1 VSKTVLVT
9 GASGFI
15 GKFVVPALAKQGWQ
29 VRAVAREPNSIVAKP
44 GIEIVAMPDLKDQVH
59 WAPLLDG
66 ASHMVHLAGIAHS
79 PGMLPDDVYS
89 RVNALSVGA
98 LAKAARGRIERLV
111 LMSSV
116 RAQAGL
122 SSEHVITEADTPRP
136 TDAYGR
142 SKLEAERLVGESGV
156 AFTVLRPAVVYGPG
170 VKGNISSLATL
181 AKTPM
186 PLPFGALNNRRS
198 LLAIENLASAI
209 SLVLDSKQ
217 ALGETFLVADREPIS
232 VGDMVAS
239 MREGLGRSPPSRAG
253 AGTRGAALDGL
264 VRQGSGM
271 GAALR
276 KFRHRLREASGARL
290 GPARNLARRLG
301 PDDASACQWRG
312 IAPSPCKG
320 EGRGGGQEHCVD
332 P

>member
-15 GKFVVPALAKQGWQ
+15 GKFVVPALVKQGWQ
-29 VRAVAREPNSIVAKP
+29 VRAAAREPNSILAKP
-44 GIEIVAMPDLKDQVH
+44 GIKIFAMPDLKDEVN

-66 ASHMVHLAGIAHS
+66 ASHVVHLAGIAHS
-79 PGMLPDDVYS
+79 PGMLPDEVYS

-122 SSEHVITEADTPRP
+122 SSDQVISEADKPRP

-181 AKTPM
+181 ARTPM

-209 SLVLDSKQ
+209 SLVLDSKR

-239 MREGLGRSPPSRAG
+239 MREGLGRSSH
-253 AGTRGAALDGL
+253 L
-264 VRQGSGM
+264 VRVPERAVRRLMASFGKEAEWERLSGNFVIDPSKLL
-271 GAALR
+271 GLGWDPR
-276 KFRHRLREASGARL
+276 VTSREG
-290 GPARNLARRLG
+290 LARMMRAPTNG
-301 PDDASACQWRG
+301 ASAG
-312 IAPSPCKG
+312 
-320 EGRGGGQEHCVD
+320 
-332 P
+332 

>member
-1 VSKTVLVT
+1 MSKTVLVT

-29 VRAVAREPNSIVAKP
+29 VRAAARDPNSILAKP
-44 GIEIVAMPDLKDQVH
+44 GIEIVAMPDLKDAVD

-66 ASHMVHLAGIAHS
+66 ASHVVHLAGIAHA

-89 RVNALSVGA
+89 RINAESVGA
-98 LAKAARGRIERLV
+98 LAKAAKEQIERLV

-116 RAQAGL
+116 RAQVGL
-122 SSEHVITEADTPRP
+122 ASDHVITEADAPKP

-142 SKLEAERLVGESGV
+142 SKLEAERLIGDSGV

-186 PLPFGALNNRRS
+186 PLPFGVLNNRRS

-209 SLVLDSKQ
+209 ALVLNSER

-232 VGDMVAS
+232 VGDMVAA
-239 MREGLGRSPPSRAG
+239 MREGLGRSPH
-253 AGTRGAALDGL
+253 L
-264 VRQGSGM
+264 VRVPERAVRRLMASFGKEAEWERLSGNFVIESEKLQGLGWDPRVTSREGLARMMQGSANG
-271 GAALR
+271 
-276 KFRHRLREASGARL
+276 
-290 GPARNLARRLG
+290 
-301 PDDASACQWRG
+301 ASAG
-312 IAPSPCKG
+312 
-320 EGRGGGQEHCVD
+320 
-332 P
+332 

>member
-1 VSKTVLVT
+1 MTKTVLVT

-15 GKFVVPALAKQGWQ
+15 GEFVVPALANEGWR
-29 VRAVAREPNSIVAKP
+29 VRAAVRNPQSVPAIRNV
-44 GIEIVAMPDLKDQVH
+44 EIVAMPDLKGAID
-59 WAPLLDG
+59 WTSLLDG
-66 ASHMVHLAGIAHS
+66 VSHVVHLAGIAHS

-89 RVNALSVGA
+89 RINAQSVGA
-98 LAKAARGRIERLV
+98 LAKAAKGRIERLV

-122 SSEHVITEADTPRP
+122 SSDHVITEADAPKP

-142 SKLEAERLVGESGV
+142 SKLEAERLVAESGV

-181 AKTPM
+181 ARTPM

-209 SLVLDSKQ
+209 SLVLNSEQ

-232 VGDMVAS
+232 VGDMVAA
-239 MREGLGRSPPSRAG
+239 MREGLGRSPH
-253 AGTRGAALDGL
+253 L
-264 VRQGSGM
+264 VRVPEGAVRRLMASFGKEAEWERLSGNFVID
-271 GAALR
+271 AAKLR
-276 KFRHRLREASGARL
+276 GLGWNPLVTSREGLARMMR
-290 GPARNLARRLG
+290 GPANG
-301 PDDASACQWRG
+301 ASA
-312 IAPSPCKG
+312 A
-320 EGRGGGQEHCVD
+320 
-332 P
+332 

>member
-1 VSKTVLVT
+1 MSKTVLVT

-29 VRAVAREPNSIVAKP
+29 VRAAARDPNSILAKP
-44 GIEIVAMPDLKDQVH
+44 GIEIVAMPDLKDAVD

-66 ASHMVHLAGIAHS
+66 ASHVVHLAGIAHA
-79 PGMLPDDVYS
+79 PGMLPDDVYL
-89 RVNALSVGA
+89 RINAQSVGA
-98 LAKAARGRIERLV
+98 LAKAAKGQIERLV

-116 RAQAGL
+116 RAQVGL
-122 SSEHVITEADTPRP
+122 ASDHVITEADAPKP

-142 SKLEAERLVGESGV
+142 SKLEAERLIGDSGV

-186 PLPFGALNNRRS
+186 PLPFGVLNNRRS

-209 SLVLDSKQ
+209 ALVLNSER

-232 VGDMVAS
+232 VGDMVAA
-239 MREGLGRSPPSRAG
+239 MREGLGRSPH
-253 AGTRGAALDGL
+253 L
-264 VRQGSGM
+264 VRVPERAVRRLMASFGKEAEWERLSGNFVIDSGKLQGLGWDPRVTSREGLARMMQGSANG
-271 GAALR
+271 
-276 KFRHRLREASGARL
+276 
-290 GPARNLARRLG
+290 
-301 PDDASACQWRG
+301 ASAG
-312 IAPSPCKG
+312 
-320 EGRGGGQEHCVD
+320 
-332 P
+332 

>member
-1 VSKTVLVT
+1 MSKTVLVT

-29 VRAVAREPNSIVAKP
+29 VRAAARDPNSILAKP
-44 GIEIVAMPDLKDQVH
+44 GIEIVAMPDLKDAVD

-66 ASHMVHLAGIAHS
+66 VSHVLHLAGIAHA
-79 PGMLPDDVYS
+79 PGMLPDDAYA
-89 RVNALSVGA
+89 RINAESVGA
-98 LAKAARGRIERLV
+98 LAKAAKGQIERLV

-116 RAQAGL
+116 RAQVGL
-122 SSEHVITEADTPRP
+122 ASDHVITEADAPKP

-142 SKLEAERLVGESGV
+142 SKLEAERLIGDSGV

-186 PLPFGALNNRRS
+186 PLPFGVLNNRRS

-209 SLVLDSKQ
+209 ALVLNSER

-232 VGDMVAS
+232 VGDMVAA
-239 MREGLGRSPPSRAG
+239 MREGLGRSPH
-253 AGTRGAALDGL
+253 L
-264 VRQGSGM
+264 VRVPERAVRRLMASFGKEAEWERLTGNFVIDSGKLQGLGWDPRVTSREGLARMMQGSANG
-271 GAALR
+271 
-276 KFRHRLREASGARL
+276 
-290 GPARNLARRLG
+290 
-301 PDDASACQWRG
+301 ASAG
-312 IAPSPCKG
+312 
-320 EGRGGGQEHCVD
+320 
-332 P
+332 

>member
-1 VSKTVLVT
+1 VNKTVLVT

-29 VRAVAREPNSIVAKP
+29 VRAAARNPSSVPATR
-44 GIEIVAMPDLKDQVH
+44 GVEIVAMPDLKSTVD
-59 WAPLLDG
+59 WPPLLDG
-66 ASHMVHLAGIAHS
+66 ASHVVHLAGIAHA
-79 PGMLPDDVYS
+79 PGMLPDEVYS
-89 RVNALSVGA
+89 RINADSVGA
-98 LAKAARGRIERLV
+98 LAETAKGRIERLV

-122 SSEHVITEADTPRP
+122 SSEHVITEADTPQP

-156 AFTVLRPAVVYGPG
+156 SFTVLRPAVVYGPG

-186 PLPFGALNNRRS
+186 SLPFGALNNRRS

-217 ALGETFLVADREPIS
+217 ALGETFLVADREPIG

-239 MREGLGRSPPSRAG
+239 MREGLGRSPHLVRVPERAVRRLMASFGKEAEWERLSGNFVIDTAKLQGLGWDPRVTSRE
-253 AGTRGAALDGL
+253 GL
-264 VRQGSGM
+264 VGM
-271 GAALR
+271 MRA
-276 KFRHRLREASGARL
+276 
-290 GPARNLARRLG
+290 PANG
-301 PDDASACQWRG
+301 ASAG
-312 IAPSPCKG
+312 
-320 EGRGGGQEHCVD
+320 
-332 P
+332 

>member
-1 VSKTVLVT
+1 MTKTVLVT

-15 GKFVVPALAKQGWQ
+15 GEFVVPALANEGWR
-29 VRAVAREPNSIVAKP
+29 VRAAVRNPQSVPAIRNV
-44 GIEIVAMPDLKDQVH
+44 EIVAMPDLKGAVD
-59 WAPLLDG
+59 WATILDG
-66 ASHMVHLAGIAHS
+66 VSHVVHLAGIAHS

-89 RVNALSVGA
+89 RINAQSVGA
-98 LAKAARGRIERLV
+98 LAKAAKGRIERLV

-122 SSEHVITEADTPRP
+122 SSDHVINEADAPKP

-142 SKLEAERLVGESGV
+142 SKLEAERLVAESGV

-181 AKTPM
+181 ARTPM

-209 SLVLDSKQ
+209 SLVLNSEQ

-232 VGDMVAS
+232 VGDMVAA
-239 MREGLGRSPPSRAG
+239 MREGLGRSPH
-253 AGTRGAALDGL
+253 L
-264 VRQGSGM
+264 VRVPERAVRRLMASFGKEAEWERLSGNFVIDSGKLQGLGW
-271 GAALR
+271 
-276 KFRHRLREASGARL
+276 GARITSHEGL
-290 GPARNLARRLG
+290 ARMMRGPANG
-301 PDDASACQWRG
+301 VSAG
-312 IAPSPCKG
+312 
-320 EGRGGGQEHCVD
+320 
-332 P
+332 

>member
-1 VSKTVLVT
+1 MSKTVLVT

-29 VRAVAREPNSIVAKP
+29 VRAAARDPNSILAKP
-44 GIEIVAMPDLKDQVH
+44 GIEIVAMPDLKDAVD

-66 ASHMVHLAGIAHS
+66 ASHVVHLAGIAHA

-89 RVNALSVGA
+89 RINAQSVGA
-98 LAKAARGRIERLV
+98 LAKAAKGQIERLV

-116 RAQAGL
+116 RAQVGL
-122 SSEHVITEADTPRP
+122 ASDHVITEADAPKP

-142 SKLEAERLVGESGV
+142 SKLEAERLIGDSGV

-186 PLPFGALNNRRS
+186 PLPFGVLNNRRS

-209 SLVLDSKQ
+209 ALVLNSER
-217 ALGETFLVADREPIS
+217 ALGETFLVADREPIR
-232 VGDMVAS
+232 VGDMVAA
-239 MREGLGRSPPSRAG
+239 MREGLGRSPH
-253 AGTRGAALDGL
+253 L
-264 VRQGSGM
+264 VRVPERAVRRLMASFGKEAEWERLTGNFVIDSGKLQGLGWDPRVTSREGLARMMQGSANG
-271 GAALR
+271 
-276 KFRHRLREASGARL
+276 
-290 GPARNLARRLG
+290 
-301 PDDASACQWRG
+301 ASAG
-312 IAPSPCKG
+312 
-320 EGRGGGQEHCVD
+320 
-332 P
+332 